1 MMTNNTNAL
10 VHFYMEEYIMSTPK
24 IFESEYRF
32 CKILWKNEPIKS
44 GELAKICFEELGWKK
59 TTTYTVIKR
68 LEERGVLA
76 NENTV
81 VRSLVKEDE
90 AQVAEIDELLDSKFG
105 GSCPDF
111 LAAFT
116 RSRKFNEEDLDKMMK
131 MIEEIRNREA

>member
-1 MMTNNTNAL
+1 
-10 VHFYMEEYIMSTPK
+10 MSTPK

-81 VRSLVKEDE
+81 VRALVKEDE
-90 AQVAEIDELLDSKFG
+90 AQVSEINDLLDNKFN
-105 GSCPDF
+105 GSCPAF
-111 LAAFT
+111 LAAF
-116 RSRKFNEEDLDKMMK
+116 SKSGKMTEKDIDEIQK
-131 MIEEIRNREA
+131 MIDAIRAQNE

>member
-1 MMTNNTNAL
+1 MKVNTGSAR
-10 VHFYMEEYIMSTPK
+10 YYG
-24 IFESEYRF
+24 R
-32 CKILWKNEPIKS
+32 IKS

-81 VRSLVKEDE
+81 VRALVKEDE

>member
-1 MMTNNTNAL
+1 
-10 VHFYMEEYIMSTPK
+10 MSTPK

-44 GELAKICFEELGWKK
+44 GELAKMCFEELGWKK

-81 VRSLVKEDE
+81 VRALVKEDE

>member
-1 MMTNNTNAL
+1 
-10 VHFYMEEYIMSTPK
+10 METPK

-44 GELAKICFEELGWKK
+44 GQLAKICFEKLGWKK

-81 VRSLVKEDE
+81 VRALIKEDE
-90 AQVAEIDELLDSKFG
+90 AQVAEIDELLESKFG

-111 LAAFT
+111 IAAFT
-116 RSRKFNEEDLDKMMK
+116 RSRKIKDADLDRMIK
-131 MIEEIRNREA
+131 MIENLRNHVSQ